1 MIYTS
6 VKSGDGWT
14 AYPPA
19 IRRALEYLR
28 DTDVVALEP
37 GDYPI
42 LGDRMFA
49 KVFDLTTRP
58 VENTRP
64 EVHRKYIDMQVWPS
78 GSERFG
84 IAPYLGGGRVVEARE
99 AADTWFLE
107 SVPDES
113 FVLARPG
120 CVAVFFPW
128 DAHRPGVALG
138 EPTTFR
144 KCVVKVSMELLEQ
157 ELPA

>member
-28 DTDVVALEP
+28 DTD
-37 GDYPI
+37 
-42 LGDRMFA
+42 
-49 KVFDLTTRP
+49 
-58 VENTRP
+58 
-64 EVHRKYIDMQVWPS
+64 
-78 GSERFG
+78 
-84 IAPYLGGGRVVEARE
+84 VEARE

-138 EPTTFR
+138 ESTTFR